1 MRVILDTNI
10 LLSALLSPHGAPA
23 HLLDAWERK
32 RFTLVACE
40 ELIAE
45 LRDVAGRPFFRSRL
59 RASVAELL
67 AAGLRDFSLFCRD
80 LPSSPIA
87 PDPKDS
93 YLLALAEASQADFL
107 VTGDKELLSLKQH
120 KSTRMITPAAVI
132 ELLQETER
140 GKQRKDE

>member
-10 LLSALLSPHGAPA
+10 LLSALLSPLGAPA
-23 HLLDAWERK
+23 QLLDAWERK

-45 LRDVAGRPFFRSRL
+45 LRDVAGRPFFRARL

-93 YLLALAEASQADFL
+93 YLLSLAEASQADFL